1 MDLGIKDKVALVLAS
16 SKGLGRAI
24 ACSLA
29 KEGAKVVLTGRSES
43 LLNETAEEIR
53 ANGGFAYVLPWDLYQ
68 LDQIDSKITQIE
80 NEVGPI
86 EILINNSG
94 GPQMSQA
101 FNQPIDVWQSSF
113 NNMVLM
119 IMKVTDRVLP
129 GMRARKWGRIITTT
143 SSGTIA
149 PIPNLAISNTL
160 RLALNGWT
168 KTLSNEVA
176 SEGITVN
183 LILPGRILT
192 DRILHLDQQR
202 SKTENKP
209 LEEITQKSVS
219 SIPMKRYGTPEEY
232 ADVATFLAS
241 QKASYI
247 TGTSLR
253 VDGGSFAGI

>member
-1 MDLGIKDKVALVLAS
+1 M
-16 SKGLGRAI
+16 
-24 ACSLA
+24 
-29 KEGAKVVLTGRSES
+29 
-43 LLNETAEEIR
+43 
-53 ANGGFAYVLPWDLYQ
+53 
-68 LDQIDSKITQIE
+68 
-80 NEVGPI
+80 
-86 EILINNSG
+86 
-94 GPQMSQA
+94 
-101 FNQPIDVWQSSF
+101 
-113 NNMVLM
+113 
-119 IMKVTDRVLP
+119 
-129 GMRARKWGRIITTT
+129 
-143 SSGTIA
+143 
-149 PIPNLAISNTL
+149 
-160 RLALNGWT
+160 
-168 KTLSNEVA
+168 SNEVA